1 MVRQGSDQVA
11 LPKFPSINTT
21 VSHNDEIG
29 EKTVFRVEFM
39 IFFLKQ
45 PAADPAVLW

>member
-11 LPKFPSINTT
+11 LPKFPSINAAM
-21 VSHNDEIG
+21 SHNDEM
-29 EKTVFRVEFM
+29 KTVFRVEIM

-45 PAADPAVLW
+45 PAADPVVLW

>member
-11 LPKFPSINTT
+11 LPKFPSINAAM
-21 VSHNDEIG
+21 SHNDEIG
-29 EKTVFRVEFM
+29 KKTVFGVEIM

-45 PAADPAVLW
+45 PATDPAVSS

>member
-11 LPKFPSINTT
+11 LPKFPSINAAM
-21 VSHNDEIG
+21 SQNDEIG
-29 EKTVFRVEFM
+29 MKTVFRVEIM

-45 PAADPAVLW
+45 PAAYPVVLW